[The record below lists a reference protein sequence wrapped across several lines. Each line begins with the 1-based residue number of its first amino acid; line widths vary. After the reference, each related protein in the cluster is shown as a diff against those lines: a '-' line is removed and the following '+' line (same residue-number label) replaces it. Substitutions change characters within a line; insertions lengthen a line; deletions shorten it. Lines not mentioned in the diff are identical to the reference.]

1 MALEHPAVRM
11 LPCTFGSTLE
21 TAETVEIGAKE
32 NKTGTRLSLR
42 YRLRKTELSERLAA
56 EKNW

>member
-1 MALEHPAVRM
+1 M